1 MDLTQDQIKNLANNL
16 SKLDFEDTKLSNDIN
31 WIIKYIDLLS
41 EVDTTWVQPTISVV
55 KKENEFRK
63 DTEKQ
68 KEISREELL
77 ACSNQKV
84 IQDQIAVSNIM

>member
-1 MDLTQDQIKNLANNL
+1 MDLTQEQIKKLANNL
-16 SKLDFEDTKLSNDIN
+16 SKLNLDDEKLSWDIN
-31 WIIKYIDLLS
+31 EIIKYIDLLS
-41 EVDTTWVQPTISVV
+41 EVDTTWIKPTISVV
-55 KKENEFRK
+55 NKDNIYREDIEKK
-63 DTEKQ
+63 